1 MKKNLIRLITALAVM
16 ALAFTGAKAQDASAR
31 NYALIDMQYL
41 TEQIPQYKSA
51 TEEIEKKAKEWNK
64 EINQLNEQAKQ
75 HRVA

>member
-41 TEQIPQYKSA
+41 TEQIPQYLSL
-51 TEEIEKKAKEWNK
+51 IH
-64 EINQLNEQAKQ
+64 I
-75 HRVA
+75 